1 MALISTL
8 VLNEELSIQIKG
20 RIVTKLKISRITV
33 RVVEFIFFF
42 NGFILSR
49 NTVLS
54 GNLERKGG

>member
-1 MALISTL
+1 
-8 VLNEELSIQIKG
+8 LNEELSIQIKG